1 MTPLKDVHDKS
12 LTSGLAEKQKLR
24 FTVIAVGTVLTIGI
38 AMYWFFRA
46 DTTTIDPRPVETA
59 EVQPEP
65 PAPEPEPVT
74 PTLVELPELD
84 VSDPFVRDLVAALS
98 AHPDLV
104 RWIVSDGLIRR
115 FVVIVDNIAEGKN
128 PSQHMV
134 FMEPSTGFRITST
147 NGLVTIDPRSY
158 QRYDSHVQ
166 MVDSLN
172 TEGTA
177 ELYLLLEPLMD
188 EAYVELGYPETP
200 FRNTLERAITQLLE
214 TPILETPPAV
224 RRRATFYE
232 YVDGMLEALMPV
244 QKQFIGIGP
253 NNMRTIQTKVRGFS
267 RVIGIFP
274 DQ

>member
-24 FTVIAVGTVLTIGI
+24 FTMIAVGTVLIIGI

-74 PTLVELPELD
+74 PTLVELPGLD

-104 RWIVSDGLIRR
+104 RWMVSDGLIRR